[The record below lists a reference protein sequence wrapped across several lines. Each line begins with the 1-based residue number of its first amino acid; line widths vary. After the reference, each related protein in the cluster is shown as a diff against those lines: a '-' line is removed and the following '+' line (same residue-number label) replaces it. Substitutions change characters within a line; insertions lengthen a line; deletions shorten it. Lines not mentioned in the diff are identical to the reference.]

1 MRGFTMAGSPNTV
14 RLPPLEEHEW
24 SPSTRER
31 LLASWLPAGQAP
43 AKPSTVRV
51 TLSRHEK
58 LFEAWDPFGFAIF
71 NGELP
76 ERDREV
82 LVLRTAWLT
91 RCRLQWAYHEAPAAR
106 AGLTSADIS
115 AITEGPSS
123 AALDEWDR
131 VLVSVVDQLHD
142 HGTIDDSTWDTLAAR
157 YTTEQLI
164 EVPMIAGH
172 YMMIAY
178 AVNSFGTPVPDGLA
192 ALPERDDS

>member
-1 MRGFTMAGSPNTV
+1 MAEPSNTV
-14 RLPPLEEHEW
+14 RLPPLEEDEW

-106 AGLTSADIS
+106 AGLTGADIS
-115 AITEGPSS
+115 AIIEGPNS
-123 AALDEWDR
+123 AALEGWDR
-131 VLVSVVDQLHD
+131 VLVSVVDQLHEQ
-142 HGTIDDSTWDTLAAR
+142 GTIDDATWEALADR

-178 AVNSFGTPVPDGLA
+178 AVNSFGTPIPDGLA
-192 ALPERDDS
+192 ALPARDDS